1 MVAAATIDV
10 SQVFILATN
19 QYNAQDLLASQVFA
33 LTAAIWPAD
42 GVSVSQ
48 AHGLVAVAAANTIT
62 TSQAFVLAASTG
74 RVADP
79 NVRVWTY
86 TLDGHDFV
94 VFRLGNDE
102 TLVYDITTSQ
112 WSTFASG
119 SGALWRAYNGTNWLG
134 ADPISA
140 GYGSN
145 IVVGDDGNGSL
156 YFLDPDGD
164 TDDDAIVGADTPRP
178 FDRVA
183 IGQVVTHGYNAQRC
197 FGVTLLGSIGEQVS
211 DDTDLRSVN
220 LSVSDDSGHSYTDCG
235 DLTVDAESY
244 QTRLNWRSLGS
255 VRYPGRLFKI
265 SDSGALKRI
274 DSLDVQ
280 DER

>member
-1 MVAAATIDV
+1 MAAATIDV

-19 QYNAQDLLASQVFA
+19 QYTAQDLLASQVFTLA
-33 LTAAIWPAD
+33 AAIWPAD
-42 GVSVSQ
+42 GVLVSQ
-48 AHGLVAVAAANTIT
+48 AHGLAAVASANTIT
-62 TSQAFVLAASTG
+62 ASQVFTLAACTG

-79 NVRVWTY
+79 NIRVWTY

-102 TLVYDITTSQ
+102 TLVYDITTGQ
-112 WSTFASG
+112 WSTFSSG
-119 SGALWRAYNGTNWLG
+119 SSALWRAYNGTNWLG
-134 ADPISA
+134 SDPISA

-145 IVVGDDGNGSL
+145 IITGDDGNGSL

-164 TDDDAIVGADTPRP
+164 TDDDAIVGAETQRP

-183 IGQVVTHGYNAQRC
+183 IGQIVTHGYDAKRC

-211 DDTDLRSVN
+211 DDADLRTVS
-220 LSVSDDSGHSYTDCG
+220 LYVSDDSGHNYDDCG
-235 DLTVDAESY
+235 ALTVDAESY
-244 QTRLNWRSLGS
+244 HTRLNWRSLGS
-255 VRYPGRLFKI
+255 IRYPGRLFKI

-280 DER
+280 DEQ